1 MESTDMVILQLKIQ
15 EGTGKKLPEAK
26 KEVETLANSIVGL
39 AKANKQLREERNKL
53 DIASADGAKRIQEL
67 NKLIDE
73 NNEKIKQN
81 SSNLEKQR
89 MNVGNYKRG
98 VIDALKELRIGGVN
112 VGDVV
117 DKLSK
122 ANEDLFQGMIQGYK
136 QSGIAAKLFGS
147 VARTALTLT
156 GIGVLIAGIVT
167 LIAYWDDIK
176 VAVGLAGTEQE
187 RYFKS
192 QQEHL
197 EKSKGLLDRY
207 NESLLHQ
214 NELLA
219 IQGGQEQKIFE
230 NRRLGLQANL
240 DLQESVLE
248 NLRRQIETQE
258 RINAITNLGQD
269 LEGLAALKKQ
279 YDEASNA
286 VTNTKN
292 QLELLAAELA
302 KFNEDQAKENKEAAD
317 KAAADAEKARDDRA
331 KANEKERKEKE
342 KQNEEDRKAKT
353 KQDEEEK
360 ERWGGLVEAHFD
372 ALEEQSEAD
381 KEYHDG
387 LRKLRDETEKAEEEA
402 DDREKAR
409 RAEAFTAVMQTI
421 DDAQFAANTINAIS
435 DAKANREIKRIQ
447 ELAEQGII
455 SKEKADKQIAQIE
468 KEAFERN
475 KKVSIAQTIIDTIQS
490 AVSAYKAM
498 VGVPIVG
505 PVLAKIAAAVA
516 VATGLAQVAV
526 IRATKFAQGG
536 EFKPK
541 KYSYGGLVV
550 GGRSHAEGGT
560 TYRGEDGNAFEV
572 EKDEGIF
579 ILKKSAN
586 KEYLSSLNQAH
597 GGKSWGQ
604 KTWYAAQG
612 GQIETRD
619 IAARSNQN
627 SAIARIV
634 ASALANAPRPVVFVE
649 DIRTGVDRA
658 VSIEQSSR
666 VL

>member
-1 MESTDMVILQLKIQ
+1 MAESTDSVLLQIKIQ

-26 KEVETLANSIVGL
+26 KEVESLANSIVGL
-39 AKANKQLREERNKL
+39 AKANKQLRDERNKL
-53 DIASADGAKRIQEL
+53 DITSADGAKRIQEL

-73 NNEKIKQN
+73 NNDLIKQN

-98 VIDALKELRIGGVN
+98 VTDALKELRIGGIN

-136 QSGIAAKLFGS
+136 QSGIAAKLFGTT
-147 VARTALTLT
+147 ARTALTAT
-156 GIGVLIAGIVT
+156 GIGILIAAIVT
-167 LIAYWDDIK
+167 LIAHWDDVTDAI
-176 VAVGLAGTEQE
+176 GLTD
-187 RYFKS
+187 KS
-192 QQEHL
+192 FQKHMDNADKRIE
-197 EKSKGLLDRY
+197 EGNKLLT
-207 NESLLHQ
+207 
-214 NELLA
+214 
-219 IQGGQEQKIFE
+219 
-230 NRRLGLQANL
+230 RRLELMKAAGIAEADQLQVEIDAIR
-240 DLQESVLE
+240 E
-248 NLRRQIETQE
+248 QIEVHKQLQKE
-258 RINAITNLGQD
+258 ITKQASEDVIKQLD
-269 LEGLAALKKQ
+269 KRKKQ
-279 YDEASNA
+279 YEDEGKAIDDLTHKLNA
-286 VTNTKN
+286 
-292 QLELLAAELA
+292 LLLAQD
-302 KFNEDQAKENKEAAD
+302 KIRRDKEKAD
-317 KAAADAEKARDDRA
+317 KDAEKKKKEDAEKAA
-331 KANEKERKEKE
+331 KDELKRIEDSKKKAIEILR
-342 KQNEEDRKAKT
+342 KQNEEALKDKIDTDTQIVVSDKITMDQRVAIAELTSEQLAKIR
-353 KQDEEEK
+353 EETAK
-360 ERWGGLVEAHFD
+360 D
-372 ALEEQSEAD
+372 
-381 KEYHDG
+381 
-387 LRKLRDETEKAEEEA
+387 EEEA
-402 DDREKAR
+402 DDREKVR
-409 RAEAFTAVMQTI
+409 RDEAFTAVMQTI
-421 DDAQFAANTINAIS
+421 DNAQFAADTINAIS
-435 DAKANREIKRIQ
+435 DAKAKSEIKRIQ

-455 SKEKADKQIAQIE
+455 SKESADKQIAKIE

-498 VGVPIVG
+498 VGVPFVG

-516 VATGLAQVAV
+516 VATGFAQVAV
-526 IRATKFAQGG
+526 IKATKFAQGG

-541 KYSYGGLVV
+541 KYAYGGPILV

-560 TYRGEDGNAFEV
+560 KYQGEDGNAFEV

-604 KTWYAAQG
+604 KTWYAAHG

-627 SAIARIV
+627 SAIARIL

-658 VSIEQSSR
+658 VNIEQNSR